1 MIDFAKK
8 VTPPTCF
15 TCSMRQASGF
25 SLLEMMLSLAILG
38 MSLAILAQIAGT
50 GTDAAREARDL
61 SQARLIA
68 SSKMSEI
75 LVSASTGISPAG
87 APAMPVESM
96 DSAAT
101 TQFQVQ
107 VDVVP
112 APMDGMLAIRVG
124 VEALDPDGG
133 PPLATYALTRWM
145 IDPLLGLKELAEEE
159 AALREEA
166 ANADSAAIE

>member
-1 MIDFAKK
+1 MNASRIE
-8 VTPPTCF
+8 P
-15 TCSMRQASGF
+15 SLLRQSNAWTRNGF

-38 MSLAILAQIAGT
+38 VSLGILAQIAGT

-68 SSKMSEI
+68 SSKMAEL
-75 LVSASTGISPAG
+75 LVSATTGVSPA
-87 APAMPVESM
+87 ASPAMPVEAM
-96 DSAAT
+96 DTDAST
-101 TQFQVQ
+101 VFQAQ

-112 APMDGMLAIRVG
+112 APMEGMLAVRVS

-133 PPLATYALTRWM
+133 PALATYSLTRWV
-145 IDPLLGLKELAEEE
+145 IDPLLGLQELAEEE

-166 ANADSAAIE
+166 ASAESTSIE